1 MSESRPSAIDLL
13 DALRAR
19 LGARAAG
26 WWRVEGDRLEQVAFA
41 AAPDMPEGVARGFA
55 EATRSV
61 PLGQADLGIVRAV
74 LSGGP
79 AVSRADDLPADTGSG
94 LWLRRFGA
102 SRSVALPLREGE
114 GAVLAVV
121 SVALAGRTPGDGA
134 VAKALRDEAAGW
146 PEAGLGRNSPG
157 Q

>member
-1 MSESRPSAIDLL
+1 MSEHRPAPIDLL
-13 DALRAR
+13 EVLRAR

-26 WWRVEGDRLEQVAFA
+26 WWRVEADRLEQVAFA

-55 EATRSV
+55 EATRTV

-74 LSGGP
+74 LSGAP
-79 AVSRADDLPADTGSG
+79 AVSRADELPADSGSG

-102 SRSVALPLREGE
+102 SRSVAVPLRGGGE
-114 GAVLAVV
+114 AVLAVV
-121 SVALAGRTPGDGA
+121 SVALAGREPGEEA
-134 VAKALRDEAAGW
+134 VAEALRAEAAGW
-146 PEAGLGRNSPG
+146 PEAGLGRSSPR